1 VDPDK
6 RRMRKLKK
14 SVKKAGAK
22 KRRGRLKR
30 DLRDNPAEAHLSE
43 IRYGRN
49 RSATMN
55 GLDDDRTRRPKD
67 DAP

>member
-1 VDPDK
+1 MDPDK

-14 SVKKAGAK
+14 TVKKVGAK

-49 RSATMN
+49 SSETLN
-55 GLDDDRTRRPKD
+55 GMDQDSTRRQEESP
-67 DAP
+67 